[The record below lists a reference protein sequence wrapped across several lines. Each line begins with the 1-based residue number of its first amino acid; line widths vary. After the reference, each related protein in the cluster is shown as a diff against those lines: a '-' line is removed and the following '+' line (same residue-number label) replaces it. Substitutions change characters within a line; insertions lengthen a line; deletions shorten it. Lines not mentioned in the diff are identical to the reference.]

1 MARRMTIL
9 IDDDLDKKIRL
20 LQAKEITK
28 STKSVSY
35 SKIVNGIIRKNL
47 K

>member
-1 MARRMTIL
+1 MARRVTIL
-9 IDDDLDKKIRL
+9 IDDNLDKKLRS

-28 STKSVSY
+28 TTQYVSY